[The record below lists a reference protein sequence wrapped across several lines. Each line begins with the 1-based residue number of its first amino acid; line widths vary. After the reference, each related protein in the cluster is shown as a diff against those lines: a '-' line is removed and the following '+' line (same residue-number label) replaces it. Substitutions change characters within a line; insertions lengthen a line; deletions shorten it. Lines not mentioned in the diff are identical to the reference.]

1 LTIRRGPR
9 KPFKSGGRGGP
20 RRGGDR
26 GYGQK
31 KVQSVRKRRLN
42 LKRMTEFKW
51 EINQLMLDLPENQR
65 GTVKG
70 SLIAKADKLDIN
82 AALDFVQ
89 TKIDEG
95 VLSKDMADHIA
106 DLLLKFSTY
115 R

>member
-1 LTIRRGPR
+1 LTIRRGGPR
-9 KPFKSGGRGGP
+9 KPFRGGGKNSS
-20 RRGGDR
+20 RRGDR
-26 GYGQK
+26 GYPPK
-31 KVQSVRKRRLN
+31 KVQSIRKRRLN

-51 EINQLMLDLPENQR
+51 EINQLMNDLPENQR

-89 TKIDEG
+89 LKIDEG
-95 VLSKDMADHIA
+95 VLNKEMADRIA